1 MDLEERGMN
10 DEEMRLHQTNLHTAD
25 WKRWGPYLAERA
37 WGTVREDYSP
47 DGSAWEYFP
56 HDHARSKAY
65 RWNEDGLLGICDRGQ
80 YLCFALALWNHK
92 DPILKERLFGLTGNQ
107 GNHGEDVKEYYFF
120 LDNTPTHSYMKA
132 LYKYPQAAYP
142 YQQLIDENARK
153 TKEDPEY
160 ELFDTGIF
168 NENRYFDVFVEYAKE
183 APEDILIRITVVN
196 RGPEAAPLTLLPTLW
211 FRNTWIWGE
220 HTPVPNLTAAQPENP
235 AGKAEAIKAIRA
247 EHPIIGE
254 MWLLCQSI
262 SSGPELLFTNNETN
276 YQRLYG
282 PSVNNSSPYVKDGI
296 NDYIVQ
302 GRSEAVNPE
311 KTGTKAAACYRLTIG
326 AGETCEVRLRLTRWS
341 TISEPLGVSFERIFR
356 TRKQEADDFYAAY
369 VPDGASEDLQN
380 IQRQAFA
387 GMLWS
392 KQFYHYNVAT
402 WLDGDPGF
410 PPPPPQ
416 RKSGRNHDW
425 RHLDNFD
432 VFSMPDTWEYP
443 WYAAWDLAFHC
454 IVFALIDPAFAK
466 RQLILLC
473 REWAMHPNGQL
484 PAYEWNFNDVNP
496 PVHAWA
502 ALRVY
507 RIEHRLTGKAD
518 LHFLERIFHKLLLN
532 FTWWVNR
539 KDPEGR
545 NVFQG
550 GFLGM
555 DNIGVFDRNA
565 PLPSGETL
573 EQSDGTAWMGFFCLS
588 MFAIAVELA
597 RDDPAYEDMA
607 IKFFEHFLFIAGA
620 INNIGDSGISLWD
633 EQDHFFYDVLRMPDG
648 TAIPLRARSL
658 VGLIPILAVE
668 TIEDEDLKRMSEF
681 RERAEWFL
689 EKHPELASLVC
700 HLHVKGDQDRRLL
713 ALVRPER
720 LVEVLRRMLDPN
732 EFLSD
737 YGIRSVS
744 KYHEQHPYVLN
755 LNQEIRSVDYEPA
768 ESRTTLFGGNSNWRG
783 PIWFPINYLIIEA
796 LQRFDYYFRDSFK
809 VECPTGS
816 GNQMTL
822 WEVATELSHRLVH
835 IFLRDGNGRRAV
847 FGDNETFQTDPNW
860 KDYIPFHEY
869 FHGDTGKGLGASHQ
883 TGWTGLIAKLIEQ
896 SGA

>member
-1 MDLEERGMN
+1 MNNEEL
-10 DEEMRLHQTNLHTAD
+10 RLHETELHTAD
-25 WKRWGPYLAERA
+25 WKRWGPYLSERA

-65 RWNEDGLLGICDRGQ
+65 RWNEDGILGICDRNQ
-80 YLCFALALWNHK
+80 YLCFALALWNHN
-92 DPILKERLFGLTGNQ
+92 DPILKERMFGLTGNQ

-120 LDNTPTHSYMKA
+120 LDNLPTHSYMKG

-142 YQQLIDENARK
+142 YQQLLDENARR
-153 TKEDPEY
+153 TKADPEY

-168 NENRYFDVFVEYAKE
+168 QEDRYFDVFVEYAKE
-183 APEDILIRITVVN
+183 NPEDILIRITVVN
-196 RGPEAAPLTLLPTLW
+196 RGPDPAPLTLLPTLW

-220 HTPVPNLTAAQPENP
+220 RTAVPLLKAEQPETP
-235 AGKAEAIKAIRA
+235 AGQAQAIKAIRA
-247 EHPIIGE
+247 EHPILGDI
-254 MWLLCQSI
+254 WLLCQKLSN
-262 SSGPELLFTNNETN
+262 GPELLFTNNETN
-276 YQRLYG
+276 YARLYG
-282 PSVNNSSPYVKDGI
+282 PHVSNPSPFVKDGI
-296 NDYIVQ
+296 NNYIVHN
-302 GRSEAVNPE
+302 SKDAINPE
-311 KTGTKAAACYRLTIG
+311 QTGTKAAICYHLNIG
-326 AGETCEVRLRLTRWS
+326 PSETVEVRLRLTRQP
-341 TISEPLGVSFERIFR
+341 TISDALGRSFERIFD
-356 TRKQEADDFYAAY
+356 TRIQEADEFYASY
-369 VPDGASEDLQN
+369 IPPGASDDLKN

-392 KQFYHYNVAT
+392 KQFYNYNVAV

-416 RKSGRNHDW
+416 RHKGRNHDW

-454 IVFALIDPAFAK
+454 IVFALLDPAFAK
-466 RQLILLC
+466 RQLLLLC
-473 REWAMHPNGQL
+473 REWSMHPNGQL
-484 PAYEWNFNDVNP
+484 PAYEWNFSDVNP

-502 ALRVY
+502 ALRIY
-507 RIEHRLTGKAD
+507 RIEHRLTGKSDTA
-518 LHFLERIFHKLLLN
+518 FLERIFHKLLLN

-620 INNIGDSGISLWD
+620 VNNIGNSGISLWD
-633 EQDHFFYDVLRMPDG
+633 ECDHFFYDVLRMPDG

-668 TIEDEDLKRMSEF
+668 TLEEEDLKRMHEF

-689 EKHPELASLVC
+689 DRHPELASLVC
-700 HLHVKGDQDRRLL
+700 HLHEKGQYERRMLS
-713 ALVRPER
+713 LVRPER
-720 LVEVLRRMLDPN
+720 LKEVLRRMLDPE

-744 KYHEQHPYVLN
+744 KYHKEHPYVLTIN
-755 LNQEIRSVDYEPA
+755 DQTRSVDYEPA
-768 ESRTTLFGGNSNWRG
+768 ESRTVLFGGNSNWRG

-796 LQRFDYYFRDSFK
+796 LQRFDYYFGESFK
-809 VECPTGS
+809 VEFPTGS
-816 GNQMTL
+816 GKELTL
-822 WEVATELSHRLVH
+822 WEVSSELSHRLIR
-835 IFLRDGNGRRAV
+835 IFLADEQGRRAV
-847 FGDNETFQTDPNW
+847 FGENETFQTNPNW
-860 KDYIPFHEY
+860 RNYIPFHEY

>member
-1 MDLEERGMN
+1 MEWEERGMN
-10 DEEMRLHQTNLHTAD
+10 DEEMRLHETSLHTAD
-25 WKRWGPYLAERA
+25 WKRWGPYLSERA

-65 RWNEDGLLGICDRGQ
+65 RWNEDGLLGICDRDQ
-80 YLCFALALWNHK
+80 YLCFALALWNHN

-120 LDNTPTHSYMKA
+120 LDNTPTHAYMKA
-132 LYKYPQAAYP
+132 LYKYPHAAYP
-142 YQQLIDENARK
+142 YQQLIDENASR
-153 TKEDPEY
+153 TREDPEY

-220 HTPVPNLTAAQPENP
+220 HTPTPNLTAAQPENP
-235 AGKAEAIKAIRA
+235 AGKAEAVRAIKA
-247 EHPIIGE
+247 EHPILGE
-254 MWLLCQSI
+254 MWLLCQNMAE
-262 SSGPELLFTNNETN
+262 GPELLFTNNETN

-282 PSVNNSSPYVKDGI
+282 PNVSNSSPYVKDGI

-311 KTGTKAAACYRLTIG
+311 KTGTKAAACYRFTVG
-326 AGETCEVRLRLTRWS
+326 AGETCEVRLRLTRWP
-341 TISEPLGVSFERIFR
+341 TISEPLGASFDRIFR

-369 VPDGASEDLQN
+369 VPDGASEDLKN

-387 GMLWS
+387 GMLWC

-416 RKSGRNHDW
+416 RKKGRNHDW
-425 RHLDNFD
+425 KHLDNFD

-484 PAYEWNFNDVNP
+484 PAYEWNFSDVNP

-607 IKFFEHFLFIAGA
+607 IKFFEHFLIIAGA
-620 INNIGDSGISLWD
+620 MNNIGDSGISLWD

-648 TAIPLRARSL
+648 SAIPLRARSL

-668 TIEDEDLKRMSEF
+668 TLDEEDLKRMSEF
-681 RERAEWFL
+681 RERADWFL
-689 EKHPELASLVC
+689 QKHPELASLVC
-700 HLHVKGDQDRRLL
+700 HLHAKGDQDRRLL

-744 KYHEQHPYVLN
+744 KYHEQHPYILN
-755 LNQEIRSVDYEPA
+755 LNQEMRSVDYEPA

-809 VECPTGS
+809 IECPTGS
-816 GNQMTL
+816 GNPMTL
-822 WEVATELSHRLVH
+822 WQVAAELSHRLVR
-835 IFLRDGNGRRAV
+835 IFLRDEKGRRAV

-869 FHGDTGKGLGASHQ
+869 FHGDIGKGLGASHQ